1 MATTIHL
8 TSGDKIR
15 VEDDIDVVL
24 AKLAGPDDWIRLEET
39 GGQPTVVRPDNVT
52 HLTTTGRR

>member
-15 VEDDIDVVL
+15 VEEAIDVVV
-24 AKLAGPDDWIRLEET
+24 AKLSEPDAWIRLEES
-39 GGQPTVVRPDNVT
+39 GGQPTVVRSDNVT
-52 HLTTTGRR
+52 HLTTTGSR